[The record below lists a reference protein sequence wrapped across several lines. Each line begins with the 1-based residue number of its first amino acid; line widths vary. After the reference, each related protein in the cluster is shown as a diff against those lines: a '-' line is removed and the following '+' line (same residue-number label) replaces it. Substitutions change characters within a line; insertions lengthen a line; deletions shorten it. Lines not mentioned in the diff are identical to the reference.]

1 MDATIR
7 DGHFAEVG
15 DGIRLHYARCGD
27 PDAPLAL
34 LLHGFPEFW
43 RAWAPLMPRLRGRD
57 VIAPDLRGF
66 NRSSAPAD
74 VARYRLPQLIADV
87 DGLLD
92 ALGRD
97 DCDLIAHDWGGAVA
111 WAYAMARP
119 RRVRRLAILN
129 APHPYTFWR
138 ELANSPEQQAAS
150 QYMNWLRR
158 PGAEGPLAADGF
170 ARLEQFFL
178 KMGGNAWYD
187 AAERE
192 AYHAAW
198 SQPGA
203 LTGGLNY
210 YRASPLYPPTDD
222 DPGAARLSLEPSAFR
237 VTVPT
242 LVIWGEADTALR
254 PALLDGLETMVDDL
268 TVVRLPEATH
278 WLVHEQPAAI
288 AAQLEPFLARP

>member
-1 MDATIR
+1 MDATIS

-27 PDAPLAL
+27 PHAPLAL

-43 RAWAPLMPRLRGRD
+43 RGWAPLMPRLRGRD
-57 VIAPDLRGF
+57 VVAPDLRGF
-66 NRSSAPAD
+66 NRSSAPAE
-74 VARYRLPQLIADV
+74 VAQYRLPKLLADV

-97 DCDLIAHDWGGAVA
+97 DCDLIAHDWGGALG
-111 WAYAMARP
+111 WAYAIARP
-119 RRVRRLAILN
+119 QRVRRLVILN

-138 ELANSPEQQAAS
+138 ELATNPEQQAAS

-178 KMGGNAWYD
+178 RMGGEAWFD
-187 AAERE
+187 AAERA

-210 YRASPLYPPTDD
+210 YRASPLYPPLAGDA
-222 DPGAARLSLEPSAFR
+222 GAAKLSLDPAAFR
-237 VTVPT
+237 VKVPT
-242 LVIWGEADTALR
+242 LVIWGGADTALR
-254 PALLDGLETMVDDL
+254 PALLDGLETMIDDL
-268 TVVRLPEATH
+268 TVVRLPQATH

-288 AAQLEPFLARP
+288 AERIEAFLSRP